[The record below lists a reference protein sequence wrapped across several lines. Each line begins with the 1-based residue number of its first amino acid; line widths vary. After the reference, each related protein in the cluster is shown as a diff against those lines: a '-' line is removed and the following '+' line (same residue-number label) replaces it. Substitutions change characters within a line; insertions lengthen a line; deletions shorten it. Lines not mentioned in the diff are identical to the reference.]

1 MRATPFGATAYLAEA
16 ASSSWTTVTTAR
28 GSLVPS
34 AAAAKAA
41 AAWREMAQ
49 VWGSGDGSSQVRSVA
64 ATWSAFLD
72 PRGIRNVLRMAS
84 RCSEPKG
91 MASAAAR
98 ERKLRAAGEPA
109 NLVHAFRQDC

>member
-1 MRATPFGATAYLAEA
+1 M
-16 ASSSWTTVTTAR
+16 TTAR

-64 ATWSAFLD
+64 ATWSAFVLGPTRD
-72 PRGIRNVLRMAS
+72 PERPQNGVEVLGAEGDGVGGRPGEEAPGS
-84 RCSEPKG
+84 WG
-91 MASAAAR
+91 
-98 ERKLRAAGEPA
+98 AGE
-109 NLVHAFRQDC
+109 LGAFRQDC